1 VRKNYVTIYHPSGLE
16 SKVLAESIAAWERKG
31 WSTAKPVEEKTH
43 LPQVEESESK
53 TDTTEAY

>member
-1 VRKNYVTIYHPSGLE
+1 MREDYVTIYHPSGIQSRVM
-16 SKVLAESIAAWERKG
+16 SKSVAAWVRNG
-31 WSTAKPVEEKTH
+31 WTVEEPVSEKTD